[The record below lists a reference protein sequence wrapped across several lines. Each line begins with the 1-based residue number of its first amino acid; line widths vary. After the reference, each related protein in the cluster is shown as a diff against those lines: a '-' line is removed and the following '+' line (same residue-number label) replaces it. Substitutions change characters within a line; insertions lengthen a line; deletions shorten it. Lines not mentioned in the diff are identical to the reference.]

1 MTSTIDEVFCI
12 HDRFSFGLTENS
24 TDKNNRLFGLAAPD
38 PIKCRTREEDM
49 KRIIALATAAVLL
62 ASPMAMAQS
71 GTFRQAHEYGF
82 GAQSSLDPISNGRI
96 FQITE
101 KIMSRLVRPGLDGRP
116 SPDLA
121 TEWSANEDAT
131 VWTLSLRDGVTFHD
145 GSTFEAA
152 DVLYSLNRVLDP
164 EMDSPAR
171 SAIAMI
177 EAVEALDDMT
187 VQITL
192 DTPFADLPLQLMD
205 YRLRMIPE
213 GSGDT
218 IATTGIGTG
227 PFMVETFDAEGTTVL
242 VANPDYWEGAPG
254 VARMEIIGIPD
265 GQARL
270 QALLG
275 GQIDM
280 ERGITAQQSVMFQ
293 NSDRF
298 TIQEIPTGNW
308 RGLVFRT
315 DVEPFNDL
323 RVRQAV
329 RMVAD
334 RQELVDLVL
343 GGGGIVACDTPVEPN
358 DQYRADL
365 SCPQDI
371 EGARALLAEAG
382 YPDGID
388 IDVHVATLEP
398 TWPTL
403 AVAYQQQAAAA
414 GIRVNVVQAPTD
426 GYWSE
431 VWMHEDVSAT
441 RWNERPAD
449 QALHEIY
456 LSTARWNESFYQDE
470 AFDALLAAARRE
482 LDFEARR
489 ALYVQAQEHLQETAG
504 TLIPYH
510 VTRLVGVSS
519 RVHNLDEVKND
530 AVRWHLIT
538 VDE

>member
-1 MTSTIDEVFCI
+1 
-12 HDRFSFGLTENS
+12 
-24 TDKNNRLFGLAAPD
+24 
-38 PIKCRTREEDM
+38 M
-49 KRIIALATAAVLL
+49 KRIIALASVAALTAGL
-62 ASPMAMAQS
+62 ASAEPS
-71 GTFRQAHEYGF
+71 GTFRQAHELGF
-82 GAQSSLDPISNGRI
+82 GANSSLDPISKGRV

-101 KIMSRLVRPGLDGRP
+101 KIMSRLVRPGLDGKP
-116 SPDLA
+116 QADLA
-121 TEWSANEDAT
+121 TSWEANEDAT
-131 VWTLSLRDGVTFHD
+131 VWTFKLRDGVTFHD

-152 DVLYSLNRVLDP
+152 DVVYSLNRVLDP
-164 EMDSPAR
+164 DSDSPAR
-171 SAIAMI
+171 SAVKMI
-177 EAVEALDDMT
+177 TEVKALDDMT

-192 DTPFADLPLQLMD
+192 NTPFADMPLQLMD
-205 YRLRMIPE
+205 YRLRMLNE
-213 GSGDT
+213 GSSDT
-218 IATTGIGTG
+218 IATTGNGTG
-227 PFMVETFDAEGTTVL
+227 PFKVETFDADGTTVL

-254 VARMEIIGIPD
+254 VARMEVIGIAD

-280 ERGITAQQSVMFQ
+280 ERGITAQQRVMLSG
-293 NSDRF
+293 SDKYDV
-298 TIQEIPTGNW
+298 QVIPTGNW

-315 DVEPFNDL
+315 DVEPFSDV

-334 RQELVDLVL
+334 REELVQLVL
-343 GGGGIVACDTPVEPN
+343 GGEGIVSCDTPVEPN

-371 EGARALLAEAG
+371 EGAKALLADAG

-403 AVAYQQQAAAA
+403 AVAYQEQAAAA
-414 GIRVNVVQAPTD
+414 GIRVNVVQSPSD

-431 VWMHEDVSAT
+431 VWMKKDVSAT

-456 LSTARWNESFYQDE
+456 LSSAKWNESYFKDE
-470 AFDALLAAARRE
+470 TFDAMLAEARRE
-482 LDFEARR
+482 LDFDKRKAI
-489 ALYVQAQEHLQETAG
+489 YVAAQEYLHENAG
-504 TLIPYH
+504 TLIPYT
-510 VTRLVGVSS
+510 VTKLVGVSS
-519 RVHNLDEVKND
+519 RVSNLDAVKND
-530 AVRWHLIT
+530 AVRWHKIT
-538 VDE
+538 VD

>member
-1 MTSTIDEVFCI
+1 M
-12 HDRFSFGLTENS
+12 N
-24 TDKNNRLFGLAAPD
+24 KY
-38 PIKCRTREEDM
+38 
-49 KRIIALATAAVLL
+49 L
-62 ASPMAMAQS
+62 ASSVTVLVLSCTALSAEPS

-82 GAQSSLDPISNGRI
+82 GAQSSLDPISKGRV

-101 KIMSRLVRPGLDGRP
+101 KIMNRLVRPALDGKP

-121 TEWSANEDAT
+121 VSWESNEDAT
-131 VWTLSLRDGVTFHD
+131 VWTFKLREGVTFHD
-145 GSTFEAA
+145 GSAFDAA
-152 DVLYSLNRVLDP
+152 DVVYSLERVLDP

-171 SAIAMI
+171 SAVQMI
-177 EAVEALDDMT
+177 TSVEAVDDKT
-187 VQITL
+187 IQITL
-192 DTPFADLPLQLMD
+192 DTPFADMPLQLLD
-205 YRLRMIPE
+205 YRLRIIPE

-227 PFMVETFDAEGTTVL
+227 PFKVESFDAEGTTVL
-242 VANPDYWEGAPG
+242 VANTDYWEGTPG
-254 VARMEIIGIPD
+254 VEQMEVIGIPD

-280 ERGITAQQSVMFQ
+280 ERGVTTQQRTMLEG
-293 NSDRF
+293 SDQF
-298 TIQEIPTGNW
+298 DIQEIPTGNW

-315 DVEPFNDL
+315 DVKPFDDVK
-323 RVRQAV
+323 VRQAV
-329 RMVAD
+329 RLAAN
-334 RQELVDLVL
+334 REELLKLVQ

-365 SCPQDI
+365 TCPQDI
-371 EGARALLAEAG
+371 DRAKELLAEAG

-398 TWPTL
+398 TWPNL
-403 AVAYQQQAAAA
+403 AVAYQEQAAAA

-431 VWMHEDVSAT
+431 VWMKKDVAAT

-456 LSTARWNESFYQDE
+456 LSSAKWNESYFKDE
-470 AFDALLAAARRE
+470 AFDQLLAEARRE
-482 LDFEARR
+482 LDFDARK
-489 ALYVQAQEHLQETAG
+489 AIYVDAQQYLSENAG

-519 RVHNLDEVKND
+519 RVSDLDAVKND

-538 VDE
+538 VDG

>member
-1 MTSTIDEVFCI
+1 MKPTLSM
-12 HDRFSFGLTENS
+12 
-24 TDKNNRLFGLAAPD
+24 AAV
-38 PIKCRTREEDM
+38 
-49 KRIIALATAAVLL
+49 AAVL
-62 ASPMAMAQS
+62 AGSMAFAEPS

-101 KIMSRLVRPGLDGRP
+101 KIMNRLVRPGLDGKP
-116 SPDLA
+116 TPDLA
-121 TEWSANEDAT
+121 VSWDSNADAT
-131 VWTLSLRDGVTFHD
+131 VWTFRLRDGVSFHD
-145 GSTFEAA
+145 GSGFDAA
-152 DVLYSLNRVLDP
+152 DVVYSLERVLDP

-171 SAIAMI
+171 SAVKMI
-177 EAVEALDDMT
+177 TGVEAVDDMT

-192 DTPFADLPLQLMD
+192 DTPFADLPLQLLD

-213 GSGDT
+213 GAGDD

-227 PFMVETFDAEGTTVL
+227 PFKVEKFDAEGTTVL
-242 VANPDYWEGAPG
+242 VANMDYWEGPPG
-254 VARMEIIGIPD
+254 VERMEVIGIPD

-280 ERGITAQQSVMFQ
+280 ERGITAQQAPMLAG
-293 NSDRF
+293 SDKF

-315 DVEPFNDL
+315 DVEPFSDL
-323 RVRQAV
+323 RVRKAM
-329 RMVAD
+329 RLAAD

-343 GGGGIVACDTPVEPN
+343 GGQGVVACDTPVEPN

-371 EGARALLAEAG
+371 AQAKALLAEAG
-382 YPDGID
+382 FPDGID

-403 AVAYQQQAAAA
+403 AVAYQEQAAEA
-414 GIRVNVVQAPTD
+414 GIRVNVVQTPTD

-431 VWMHEDVSAT
+431 VWMKKDVSAT

-456 LSTARWNESFYQDE
+456 LSTAKWNESYYKDE
-470 AFDALLAAARRE
+470 AFDALLAEARRE
-482 LDFEARR
+482 LDFDKRR
-489 ALYVQAQEHLQETAG
+489 ALYVQAQEHLWETAG

-510 VTRLVGVSS
+510 VTRLVGVSA
-519 RVHNLDEVKND
+519 RVTSIDAVKND

-538 VDE
+538 VE